1 MAPSHSFRI
10 CDRPRIVT
18 RSEQRQG
25 IESLL
30 SEASKSLEKYGFEP
44 QEACHT
50 TDPKKTKRRTEAGT
64 GMWFAQMHL
73 MAGQDGVWLSEGNCI
88 EGSKSRNG
96 KGRRSALSLQPNLEA

>member
-1 MAPSHSFRI
+1 MAPSHSCRI

-30 SEASKSLEKYGFEP
+30 SEASKSLEKYGLVP

-50 TDPKKTKRRTEAGT
+50 KGSGKRRAEPQLAMDMLSAQTPIDGESTEHGDAADQADHG
-64 GMWFAQMHL
+64 
-73 MAGQDGVWLSEGNCI
+73 
-88 EGSKSRNG
+88 
-96 KGRRSALSLQPNLEA
+96 

>member
-30 SEASKSLEKYGFEP
+30 SEASKSLEKYGLQP

-50 TDPKKTKRRTEAGT
+50 R
-64 GMWFAQMHL
+64 
-73 MAGQDGVWLSEGNCI
+73 
-88 EGSKSRNG
+88 
-96 KGRRSALSLQPNLEA
+96 SLQKSAAQALRYGHASARILIMVDRNEHGAADKHAHSKLV